1 MNTPVFGVVGWKNSG
16 KTTLTERLVSEFT
29 ARGLTMSMV
38 KHTHHN
44 VDVDRSGTDSYRHRR
59 AGAQEVMLAGG
70 SRFALMHEYRS
81 QPEFELDELLNRM
94 APCDLVLVEGF
105 KKTPIPKLEV
115 RRAKRQTSVLA
126 EEDSSI
132 VAVASDYEISGLDI
146 PIFNLNDILSIADF
160 IWEYVHD
167 RNSTA
172 TASK

>member
-16 KTTLTERLVSEFT
+16 KTTLTERLVSELT
-29 ARGLTMSMV
+29 DRGLTVSMV

-44 VDVDRSGTDSYRHRR
+44 VDVDRSGTDSYRHRM

-81 QPEFELDELLNRM
+81 QPEFELDELLSRM

-115 RRAKRQTSVLA
+115 RRAERHTSLLA
-126 EEDSSI
+126 EENPSI
-132 VAVASDYEISGLDI
+132 IAVASDYEISGLDI
-146 PIFNLNDILSIADF
+146 PVFHLNDIPSIADF
-160 IWEYVHD
+160 IWKYVHD
-167 RNSTA
+167 
-172 TASK
+172 

>member
-16 KTTLTERLVSEFT
+16 KTTLTERLVSELT
-29 ARGLTMSMV
+29 DRGLTVSMV

-44 VDVDRSGTDSYRHRR
+44 VDVDRSGTDSYRHRM

-81 QPEFELDELLNRM
+81 QPEFELDELLSRM

-115 RRAKRQTSVLA
+115 RRAERQTSLLA
-126 EEDSSI
+126 EDNSSI
-132 VAVASDYEISGLDI
+132 IAVASDYEISGLDI
-146 PIFNLNDILSIADF
+146 PVFHLNDISSIADF
-160 IWEYVHD
+160 IWKYVHD
-167 RNSTA
+167 
-172 TASK
+172 

>member
-1 MNTPVFGVVGWKNSG
+1 
-16 KTTLTERLVSEFT
+16 
-29 ARGLTMSMV
+29 
-38 KHTHHN
+38 
-44 VDVDRSGTDSYRHRR
+44 
-59 AGAQEVMLAGG
+59 
-70 SRFALMHEYRS
+70 MHEYRS

-146 PIFNLNDILSIADF
+146 PVFNLNDISSIADF
-160 IWEYVHD
+160 IWNYVHD

>member
-16 KTTLTERLVSEFT
+16 KTTLTERLVSELT
-29 ARGLTMSMV
+29 TRGLTVSMV

-44 VDVDRSGTDSYRHRR
+44 VDVDRSGTDSYRHRM
-59 AGAQEVMLAGG
+59 AGALEVMLAGG
-70 SRFALMHEYRS
+70 SRFALMHEYRN
-81 QPEFELDELLNRM
+81 QPEFELDELLSRM

-115 RRAKRQTSVLA
+115 RRAERQTSVLA

-146 PIFNLNDILSIADF
+146 PVFNLNDIPSIADF
-160 IWEYVHD
+160 IWKYLHD
-167 RNSTA
+167 
-172 TASK
+172 

>member
-1 MNTPVFGVVGWKNSG
+1 MNTPVFIVVGWKNSR
-16 KTTLTERLVSEFT
+16 KTTLTERLVSELT
-29 ARGLTMSMV
+29 ARGLTVSMV

-44 VDVDRSGTDSYRHRR
+44 VDVDRSGTDSYRHRM
-59 AGAQEVMLAGG
+59 AGAQEGMLAGG

-146 PIFNLNDILSIADF
+146 PVFNLNAIASITDF
-160 IWEYVHD
+160 IWKYVHD

>member
-16 KTTLTERLVSEFT
+16 KTTLTERLVSELT
-29 ARGLTMSMV
+29 DRGLTVSMV

-44 VDVDRSGTDSYRHRR
+44 VDVDRSGTDSYRHRM

-81 QPEFELDELLNRM
+81 QPEFELDELLSRM

-115 RRAKRQTSVLA
+115 RRAECQTSFLA
-126 EEDSSI
+126 EENSSI
-132 VAVASDYEISGLDI
+132 IAVASDYEISGLDI
-146 PIFNLNDILSIADF
+146 PVFHLNDIPLIADF
-160 IWEYVHD
+160 IWKYVHD
-167 RNSTA
+167 
-172 TASK
+172 

>member
-16 KTTLTERLVSEFT
+16 KTTLTERLVSELT
-29 ARGLTMSMV
+29 DRGLTVSMV

-44 VDVDRSGTDSYRHRR
+44 VDVDRSGTDSYRHRM

-81 QPEFELDELLNRM
+81 QPEFELDELLSRM

-115 RRAKRQTSVLA
+115 RRVERQTSLLA
-126 EEDSSI
+126 EENPSI
-132 VAVASDYEISGLDI
+132 IAVASDYEIGGLDI
-146 PIFNLNDILSIADF
+146 PVFHLNDISSIADF

-167 RNSTA
+167 
-172 TASK
+172 

>member
-94 APCDLVLVEGF
+94 AGF

-146 PIFNLNDILSIADF
+146 PVFNLNDILSIADF
-160 IWEYVHD
+160 IWKYVHD